1 MKNNKKIIYIILFIS
16 IIAGY
21 LLLGS
26 TVNKYNSFRSFKQYF
41 PQELKDFVKKKF
53 FFYKYQKYLEKELYL
68 SKEHNK
74 NNIYRQEFADS
85 IKEKKIINLIE
96 DYGYINFKKN
106 NEEKTYEIDNR
117 EIRIEK
123 FQTNAISVPKYVG
136 KGTAYLEYNNNNL
149 FVISAHGMFFFVDV
163 DEFNNRSFNAKVIKS
178 NIRDKIK
185 YDRFYIKSVYGI
197 KDVLISKNKIFISY
211 VKQQDDTNS
220 QKWRNN
226 CYSISILV
234 ADLNYEYL
242 KFKEFFSQKM
252 CIKEE
257 DERYVDFLAHQSGG
271 RIVEFKNNKLL
282 FSIGEFRTYVVSQEK
297 SNLYGKIISLDVE
310 GKNPKIIS
318 MGHRNPQGLFYDKK
332 NDIIFST
339 EHGLDGGDEVNYN
352 TSPGGNKIENFGWPI
367 SSYGDHKY
375 DVYDYQLYKLFPL
388 HKSHSKYGF
397 VEPLKYFYPSIGI
410 SEIIKLENNSKD
422 ADFNVLLVASMGS
435 LLKEGDLSL
444 HYLKADKNFKIIDHK
459 ILKVNERIRDI
470 KYVKELNKVFLFYE
484 TSAAIG
490 VLTLK

>member
-1 MKNNKKIIYIILFIS
+1 MKNNKKIIYIIVFIS

-21 LLLGS
+21 LFLGN
-26 TVNKYNSFRSFKQYF
+26 TVNKYNSFRTFKQYF
-41 PQELKDFVKKKF
+41 PQELKDFVKKKI
-53 FFYKYQKYLEKELYL
+53 FFYQYQKYLEKELDL
-68 SKEHNK
+68 SKKINK
-74 NNIYRQEFADS
+74 KNIHRQEFLDS
-85 IKEKKIINLIE
+85 VKEKKIINLIE
-96 DYGYINFKKN
+96 NYGYINFRKN
-106 NEEKTYEIDNR
+106 NEEKTYEIDDR

-123 FQTNAISVPKYVG
+123 FQTNAISVPKYIG

-220 QKWRNN
+220 HFWRNN
-226 CYSISILV
+226 CYNTAIMV
-234 ADLNYEYL
+234 ADFNYEYL
-242 KFKEFFSQKM
+242 EFKEFFTPKN

-271 RIVEFKNNKLL
+271 RIVEFKDNKLL
-282 FSIGEFRTYVVSQEK
+282 FSIGDYRAYIVSQEK
-297 SNLYGKIISLDVE
+297 SNFFGKIISLDLD
-310 GKNPKIIS
+310 GKNPEIIS

-332 NDIIFST
+332 NDVIFST
-339 EHGLDGGDEVNYN
+339 EHGPDGGDEVNHN
-352 TSPGGNKIENFGWPI
+352 INPGGDTIENYGWPI

-375 DVYDYQLYKLFPL
+375 DIYDYQLYKLFPL

-397 VEPLKYFYPSIGI
+397 VEPLKYFYPSIGT
-410 SEIIKLENNSKD
+410 SEIIKLQNNPKD
-422 ADFNVLLVASMGS
+422 NNFSVLLVASMGS
-435 LLKEGDLSL
+435 LAKEGDLSL
-444 HYLKADKNFKIIDHK
+444 HYIKIDKNFQVINHN
-459 ILKVNERIRDI
+459 ILIVNERIRDM
-470 KYVKELNKVFLFYE
+470 KYIEELNKVFLFYE